1 MKRVTVKEIRT
12 WLKTLEENRYRRLVN
27 ADARR
32 VAWFVN
38 NQLSDNYD
46 TMPKTLRKKWSE
58 AKYGKERYLAEKYL
72 RKLTESVLKRRIKKN
87 HIMILATILIFL
99 KKPWQNYL
107 LTLPKT
113 GGRLDKKY

>member
-72 RKLTESVLKRRIKKN
+72 KTNRVRIKKKN
-87 HIMILATILIFL
+87 QKHT
-99 KKPWQNYL
+99 KRGYS
-107 LTLPKT
+107 
-113 GGRLDKKY
+113 

>member
-12 WLKTLEENRYRRLVN
+12 WMKTLEENRYKRLVI

-72 RKLTESVLKRRIKKN
+72 RKLTESVLKRRIKNILKEVIREAKN
-87 HIMILATILIFL
+87 TKRSPGL
-99 KKPWQNYL
+99 NS
-107 LTLPKT
+107 T
-113 GGRLDKKY
+113 GS

>member
-32 VAWFVN
+32 VAWLVN

-46 TMPKTLRKKWSE
+46 TMPKTLRKKWSK

-72 RKLTESVLKRRIKKN
+72 RKLTESVLKRRIKN
-87 HIMILATILIFL
+87 ILKEVIREA
-99 KKPWQNYL
+99 
-107 LTLPKT
+107 KT
-113 GGRLDKKY
+113 TKRSTRLNSTGS

>member
-12 WLKTLEENRYRRLVN
+12 WMKTLEENRYRKLVI

-32 VAWFVN
+32 VAWLVN

-46 TMPKTLRKKWSE
+46 TMPKTLRKKWSK

-72 RKLTESVLKRRIKKN
+72 KKLTESVLKRRIKNILKEVIRETKN
-87 HIMILATILIFL
+87 TKRSTRL
-99 KKPWQNYL
+99 KS
-107 LTLPKT
+107 T
-113 GGRLDKKY
+113 GS